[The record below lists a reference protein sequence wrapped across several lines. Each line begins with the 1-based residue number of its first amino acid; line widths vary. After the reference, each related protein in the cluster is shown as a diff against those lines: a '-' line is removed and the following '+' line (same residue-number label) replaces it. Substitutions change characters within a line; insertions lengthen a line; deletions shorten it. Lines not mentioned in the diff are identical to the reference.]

1 MTPAA
6 RVAAAIE
13 VLAAIEQERRP
24 AADALKAWGLTH
36 RFAGSGDRAAIAGL
50 AYDALR
56 RRASSAFIMGAD
68 TPRAV
73 VLGMLKRERG
83 LDIDAI
89 ARLTDGSKYAPE
101 TLSSDERARLEA
113 SDMSNAPAYVA
124 GDYPEWLDPH
134 LSRACCR
141 TPSRASR

>member
-101 TLSSDERARLEA
+101 TLSSDERAWVDGYHAQVAALIGPQLDGAAADWLKTET
-113 SDMSNAPAYVA
+113 AP
-124 GDYPEWLDPH
+124 L
-134 LSRACCR
+134 
-141 TPSRASR
+141 